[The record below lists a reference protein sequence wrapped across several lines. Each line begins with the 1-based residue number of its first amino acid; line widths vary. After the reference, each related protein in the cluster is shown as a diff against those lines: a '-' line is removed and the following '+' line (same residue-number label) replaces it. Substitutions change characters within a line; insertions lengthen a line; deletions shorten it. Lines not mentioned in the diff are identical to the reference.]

1 MAETLQE
8 WLNLLLRATHV
19 VAAISWIGNSFYF
32 MWLDRS
38 LDKPKS
44 KDDSLIGSLWM
55 VHSGGF
61 YSVEKRH
68 LKPKEIPPVL
78 HWFKWE
84 AGFTWLSGFSLLVLV
99 YYMGSNLTNIG
110 QETLP
115 HWQLVTIG
123 LLVLMFGW
131 AIYDLLWMSK
141 LGEKPVAGAIV
152 SFLLLSLLT
161 FGLSK
166 LYGGRALYYQIGALL
181 GTLMVANVWM
191 RILPAQRE
199 MIQSAREGKERN
211 AQFAARAKGRSV
223 HNNAM
228 TFPVV
233 FIMISNHYP
242 STYGHELNWL
252 LLLIICLAGYGIRYS
267 MNEKSTKGKA
277 ALAFSIIAITFVAWL
292 TSN

>member
-1 MAETLQE
+1 MAETITT
-8 WLNLLLRATHV
+8 WLSLLLRWTHV
-19 VAAISWIGNSFYF
+19 IAAISWIGNSFYF

-38 LDKPKS
+38 LSHPKTS
-44 KDDSLIGSLWM
+44 DESLVGSLWM

-61 YSVEKRH
+61 YNVEKRL
-68 LKPKEIPPVL
+68 LKAKDVPPVL

-84 AGFTWLSGFSLLVLV
+84 AAFTWLTGISLLVLV
-99 YYMGSNLTNIG
+99 YYLGSSLTDSGKEILPQSVLVAIG
-110 QETLP
+110 VGTLI
-115 HWQLVTIG
+115 L
-123 LLVLMFGW
+123 GW

-141 LGEKPVAGAIV
+141 LADSPRICAFI
-152 SFLLLSLLT
+152 SFILLC
-161 FGLSK
+161 GLS
-166 LYGGRALYYQIGALL
+166 YGFSKIYSGRALFYQIGSVM

-199 MIQSAREGKERN
+199 MINSAKEGKPRN
-211 AQFAARAKGRSV
+211 ATLAARAKGRSV

-228 TFPVV
+228 TLPVI

-252 LLLIICLAGYGIRYS
+252 VLILMCLAGYGIRYS
-267 MNEKSTKGKA
+267 MNEKTVTGKT
-277 ALAFSIIAITFVAWL
+277 ALVLSLLTMTFVAWL